1 MLEVIDAQEKGV
13 GGSMT
18 GACAQ
23 VGDVAEDEDNDATAD
38 GGGSDSSA
46 RAVRSGDGAEMG
58 FATVTSMRSV
68 MLSREVRQRAAPKT
82 VVVSLKEQW
91 RAVRQSLTL

>member
-13 GGSMT
+13 GGSTT
-18 GACAQ
+18 GACAK

-46 RAVRSGDGAEMG
+46 GAVRSGDSAAADDGGGDCAMVGCTTAVED
-58 FATVTSMRSV
+58 VT
-68 MLSREVRQRAAPKT
+68 EV
-82 VVVSLKEQW
+82 
-91 RAVRQSLTL
+91 